1 MKVCLPEPFHNFVA
15 ILAFMARRRKMA
27 LRYMY
32 PEIQLRIEDLTATVP
47 LTEHT
52 FANDC
57 LLAKQENKVYQQEKQ
72 TK

>member
-1 MKVCLPEPFHNFVA
+1 
-15 ILAFMARRRKMA
+15 MA